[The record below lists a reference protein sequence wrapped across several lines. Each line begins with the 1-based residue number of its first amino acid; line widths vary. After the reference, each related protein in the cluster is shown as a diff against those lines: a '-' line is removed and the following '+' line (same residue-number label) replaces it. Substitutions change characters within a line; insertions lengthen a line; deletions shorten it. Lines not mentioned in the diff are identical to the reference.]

1 MAKALVCDTSDNVA
15 TVLEDVAQGDTVT
28 TEDGSLSFR
37 AVGPIPRF
45 HKVALADTEEGS
57 AVIKY
62 GNPIG
67 TASVS
72 IKQGEHV
79 HVHNMVSSRGRRI

>member
-1 MAKALVCDTSDNVA
+1 MAKALVCDPSDNVA

-37 AVGPIPRF
+37 AIGLVPRF
-45 HKVALADTEEGS
+45 HKIALADAEEGA

-62 GNPIG
+62 GNQIG
-67 TASVS
+67 TASS
-72 IKQGEHV
+72 RISRGEHV
-79 HVHNMVSSRGRRI
+79 HVHNMESSRGRRI